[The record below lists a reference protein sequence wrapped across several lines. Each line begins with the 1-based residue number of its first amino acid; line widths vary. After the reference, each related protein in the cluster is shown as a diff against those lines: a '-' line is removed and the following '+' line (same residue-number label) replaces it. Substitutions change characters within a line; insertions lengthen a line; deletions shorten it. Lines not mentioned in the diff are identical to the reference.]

1 MKRAAAATLI
11 LCCIL
16 AAVSAPRPAAAQETA
31 MEADSGC
38 KVLCIGFDGM
48 DPQLLRAYV
57 DKGAMPRFA
66 ELIAA
71 GDLRDLGTSMPP
83 QSPVAWSNFITGA
96 DPGVHGIFDFIHRDP
111 ETLVPYLSAAQAMSP
126 QRWWEVG
133 EWRIPRGSGSVE
145 LLRHGT
151 AFWELLAD
159 AGVDVTIFK
168 IPANFPPT
176 ECEARTLS
184 GMGTPDIL
192 GTYGIFSFYTD
203 APPRDTDLSGGRV
216 IPLEFDGGRAETELR
231 GPVNIYR
238 VGEPESAIPFNI
250 RLDADSRSALF
261 DVQGERFL
269 LAEGEWSPW
278 LTVEFRLV
286 PLLKTVRGVCRFF
299 LMEAAPRFRL
309 YATPINIDPSAP
321 EMPIS
326 TPARYSAD
334 LARELGGPYY
344 TQGLPDDT
352 KALEEDVFDDEAY
365 ISQSDEVLA
374 ERMRQFDAELERF
387 AGLDE
392 GFLFFYFN
400 SPDQTS
406 HTFWRNMDS
415 DSPAHDADAARHADR
430 IERMYRACDQ
440 ALGRALDAVGDQAL
454 VVALSDHGFA
464 PYHRSFH
471 LNRWLYDHG
480 YLVLRRGVR
489 PQDVEYLAG
498 VDWSRTRAYAVGI
511 NGLYLNLRGREAR
524 GIVEPGAESD
534 ALLAELAAALE
545 AEIDPAAGVRAVRRA
560 YLAREIYHGPRSA
573 EAPDI
578 VVGYDRGYRGSNE
591 SALGAVPATVFSD
604 NVMKWSGDHCMDFE
618 VVPGVIL
625 ANRPI
630 LAEDPELLDLAPTFL
645 RLFGL
650 EPPAA
655 MAGKPI
661 F

>member
-1 MKRAAAATLI
+1 M
-11 LCCIL
+11 
-16 AAVSAPRPAAAQETA
+16 
-31 MEADSGC
+31 
-38 KVLCIGFDGM
+38 
-48 DPQLLRAYV
+48 
-57 DKGAMPRFA
+57 
-66 ELIAA
+66 
-71 GDLRDLGTSMPP
+71 
-83 QSPVAWSNFITGA
+83 
-96 DPGVHGIFDFIHRDP
+96 
-111 ETLVPYLSAAQAMSP
+111 
-126 QRWWEVG
+126 
-133 EWRIPRGSGSVE
+133 
-145 LLRHGT
+145 
-151 AFWELLAD
+151 
-159 AGVDVTIFK
+159 
-168 IPANFPPT
+168 
-176 ECEARTLS
+176 
-184 GMGTPDIL
+184 
-192 GTYGIFSFYTD
+192 
-203 APPRDTDLSGGRV
+203 
-216 IPLEFDGGRAETELR
+216 
-231 GPVNIYR
+231 
-238 VGEPESAIPFNI
+238 
-250 RLDADSRSALF
+250 
-261 DVQGERFL
+261 
-269 LAEGEWSPW
+269 
-278 LTVEFRLV
+278 
-286 PLLKTVRGVCRFF
+286 
-299 LMEAAPRFRL
+299 
-309 YATPINIDPSAP
+309 
-321 EMPIS
+321 
-326 TPARYSAD
+326 
-334 LARELGGPYY
+334 
-344 TQGLPDDT
+344 
-352 KALEEDVFDDEAY
+352 
-365 ISQSDEVLA
+365 
-374 ERMRQFDAELERF
+374 
-387 AGLDE
+387 
-392 GFLFFYFN
+392 
-400 SPDQTS
+400 
-406 HTFWRNMDS
+406 
-415 DSPAHDADAARHADR
+415 
-430 IERMYRACDQ
+430 
-440 ALGRALDAVGDQAL
+440 
-454 VVALSDHGFA
+454 ALSDHGFA